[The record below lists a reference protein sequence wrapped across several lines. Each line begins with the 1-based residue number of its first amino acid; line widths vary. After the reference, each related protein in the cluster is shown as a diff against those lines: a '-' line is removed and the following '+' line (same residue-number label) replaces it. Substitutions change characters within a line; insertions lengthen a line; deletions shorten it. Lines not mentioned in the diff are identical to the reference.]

1 MKRLFIL
8 GNGFDL
14 AHGLPTKYLDYRAFL
29 KSSPEND
36 DFCMRMEKSYKLGEF
51 ADYWWQDFETN
62 LGEGDEFETEF
73 EAMAETAIE
82 GMVTDEGEEMYDIE
96 QTLHY
101 HFEPYYDFMNK
112 LNETV
117 LQWVRSIDITE
128 IKARFNRIM
137 EKNCYFFTFNYT
149 NVLEDVY
156 NIPLDKVCH
165 IHGSVKESSVVM
177 GHGNMVAIERYEKE
191 ADEKSERLDKN
202 GAEISKGIYNFYRAS
217 FKDTKEI
224 MTINESIFYRYS
236 GVTEI
241 HIFGH
246 SLGEVDMPYF
256 QRIKRYVLKTANWYF
271 YVFCNNGE
279 LPEKRKEL
287 YKKIECLRIE
297 RKHVHVLLTTK
308 F

>member
-36 DFCMRMEKSYKLGEF
+36 DFCMRMEKTYKLGENT
-51 ADYWWQDFETN
+51 DYWWQEFETN

-73 EAMAETAIE
+73 EAMAENAIKD
-82 GMVTDEGEEMYDIE
+82 MVTDEGEEMYDIE

-117 LQWVRSIDITE
+117 LQWVRSIDITGLKPLFKC
-128 IKARFNRIM
+128 IT
-137 EKNCYFFTFNYT
+137 EKDNYYFTFNYT

-156 NIPLDKVCH
+156 NIPLKKICH
-165 IHGSVKESSVVM
+165 IHGSAMEGSVIM
-177 GHGNMVAIERYEKE
+177 GHGNMDAIEKYEKE

-202 GAEISKGIYNFYRAS
+202 GAEISQGIYNFYIAS
-217 FKDTKEI
+217 FKDTTEI
-224 MTINESIFYRYS
+224 MMSNESIFTKYS
-236 GVTEI
+236 GVAEI

-246 SLGEVDMPYF
+246 SLGDVDIPYF
-256 QRIKRYVLKTANWYF
+256 KKIKRYVLKTANWYF
-271 YVFCNNGE
+271 YVFCNNEE
-279 LPEKRKEL
+279 LPERRKEL
-287 YKKIECLRIE
+287 YKKIKCLRIE
-297 RKHVHVLLTTK
+297 RKHVYVLQTVK